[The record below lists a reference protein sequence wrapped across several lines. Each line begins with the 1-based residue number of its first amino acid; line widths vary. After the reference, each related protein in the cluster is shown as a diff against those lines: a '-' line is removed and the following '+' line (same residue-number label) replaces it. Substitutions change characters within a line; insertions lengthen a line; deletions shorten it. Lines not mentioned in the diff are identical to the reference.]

1 MKQCSWRYP
10 NIVDE
15 ILNGLVVILL
25 QLVVIGVRSDFVLES
40 LVIDSEG
47 LRKLQN

>member
-25 QLVVIGVRSDFVLES
+25 QLVVIGIRGDFVLES
-40 LVIDSEG
+40 LVIDRKG